1 MQSRYPYSRTQTR
14 EGGDLVDDPRKERKL
29 MDIRS
34 QVSMVFHLDKCIGC
48 HTCSIACKNVWTD
61 RKGSEYMWW
70 NNVETKP
77 GTGYPAKWE
86 DQKEYR
92 GGWEKKGNAIE
103 LKGAGRARGLK
114 NIFHNPNLPVLDDY
128 YEPWT
133 FEYEN
138 LFDAPEQN
146 DQPIARPISLVTG
159 EPIEIKSGPNWD
171 DDLSGSPEYAR
182 KDPNLESLSPQEQ
195 EALFQ
200 VQRLVMFYLPRI
212 CNHCLNASCV
222 AACPSGAIY
231 KRGEDGVVLINQEK
245 CRAWRMCVTACPY
258 KKTYYNW
265 NTGKSEKCVLCYP
278 RLETGQVPACMHS
291 CVGRIRYLG
300 VLLYDADRIHEVASC
315 DEAEIIQKQRDMILD
330 PNDPEVIRKA
340 RENGVHDSVLEA
352 ARRSPV
358 YRFVKDWEIALPLHA
373 EYRTLP
379 MLFYVPPLLPVMGS
393 LTGDTYQHALD
404 QFFHSVD
411 QMRMPIRYLASLF
424 SVGNEGV
431 IREVLKKMMAV
442 RFYRRAATAKESALE
457 EARKLLQEV
466 EMDQIAADAM
476 YHLTSI
482 APFDERFVIPASHR
496 EEAIEMLRATDEH
509 KGETGFGF
517 REAPERGL

>member
-1 MQSRYPYSRTQTR
+1 
-14 EGGDLVDDPRKERKL
+14 

-61 RKGSEYMWW
+61 RKGAEYMWW

-86 DQKEYR
+86 NQEEYR
-92 GGWEKKGNAIE
+92 GGWVKKGNDIE
-103 LKGAGRARGLK
+103 LRGPGRFRGLK
-114 NIFHNPNLPVLDDY
+114 NIFHNPSLPVLDDY

-133 FEYEN
+133 YRYED
-138 LFDAPEQN
+138 LFNSEEKD
-146 DQPIARPISLVTG
+146 DQPTARAVSLVTG
-159 EPIEIKSGPNWD
+159 KHLDVNAGPNWD

-182 KDPNLESLSPQEQ
+182 KDPNLDVLNENERA
-195 EALFQ
+195 ALFELE
-200 VQRLVMFYLPRI
+200 RLVMFYLPRI
-212 CNHCLNASCV
+212 CNHCLNPSCV

-231 KRGEDGVVLINQEK
+231 KRGEDGVVLINQNL

-265 NTGKSEKCVLCYP
+265 SAGKSEKCVLCYP
-278 RLETGQVPACMHS
+278 RLETGQAPACMHS

-300 VLLYDADRIHEVASC
+300 VILYDADRIHEVATC
-315 DEAEIIQKQRDMILD
+315 DESQIVAKQRDIILN
-330 PNDPEVIRKA
+330 PNDPEVIRLAK
-340 RENGVHDSVLEA
+340 ENGIHESVIESA
-352 ARRSPV
+352 KKSPV
-358 YRFVKDWEIALPLHA
+358 YKFVKEWGVALPLHA

-393 LTGDTYQHALD
+393 LDADTYQNATD
-404 QFFHSVD
+404 QFFQKVD
-411 QMRMPIRYLASLF
+411 EMRMPIRYLAQLF

-431 IREVLKKMMAV
+431 IRDVLKKMMAV
-442 RFYRRAATAKESALE
+442 RFYRRAKGVGDASLNDAAQLLKEVMMN
-457 EARKLLQEV
+457 EAE
-466 EMDQIAADAM
+466 ANAM

-482 APFDERFVIPASHR
+482 APFDERFVIPPMHR
-496 EEAIEMLRATDEH
+496 EEAIELINATDVH
-509 KGETGFGF
+509 KGDAGFGF
-517 REAPERGL
+517 REKAVRGL